1 MNGTFLRLVASAF
14 SPFYEFVFP
23 PRCLAC
29 GATIDGENGKVCS
42 CCLGALHAVL
52 PDDPLFRETLQ
63 RIHGDGHVSGLFV
76 LYHFEELGPLQT
88 LVHQLKYGGARIVG
102 EMMGLRLGEVIRDVS
117 TEDGILVPV
126 PLHRSKMRER
136 GYNQAAC
143 ICRGMARVLGW
154 PVCPHLVSRRK
165 YTATQTKLN
174 LLQRRENVRGAFRV
188 RRASA
193 HQLKGKDV
201 YLVDDVITTGATISE
216 CAESLRKAGA
226 ANVYA
231 CAIGLAG

>member
-1 MNGTFLRLVASAF
+1 MNRTFLRRVASAF
-14 SPFYEFVFP
+14 IPFYEFVFP
-23 PRCLAC
+23 PRCFAC
-29 GATIDGENGKVCS
+29 GAPIDSRSGKVCH

-52 PDDPLFRETLQ
+52 PGDPLFRETLL
-63 RIHGDGHVSGLFV
+63 RLHDNGHVSGLFA

-154 PVCPHLVSRRK
+154 PVCPRLVARRK
-165 YTATQTKLN
+165 YTASQTKLN
-174 LLQRRENVRGAFRV
+174 ILQRRENVKGAFRV
-188 RRASA
+188 RPASA
-193 HQLKGKDV
+193 DQLMGKDV
-201 YLVDDVITTGATISE
+201 YLVDDVITTGATMGE
-216 CAESLRKAGA
+216 CAESLLRAGA

-231 CAIGLAG
+231 CAIALAG